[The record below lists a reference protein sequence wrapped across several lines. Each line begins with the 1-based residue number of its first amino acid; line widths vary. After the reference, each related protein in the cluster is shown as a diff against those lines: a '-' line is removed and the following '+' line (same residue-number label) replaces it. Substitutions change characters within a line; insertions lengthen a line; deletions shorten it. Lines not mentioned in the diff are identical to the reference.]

1 MTWRAMSAW
10 LHTAVKKLNRDV
22 AKLDN
27 FKRNLMQTLQD
38 DDEGGGISDMVRQC
52 KLTSSNP
59 R

>member
-1 MTWRAMSAW
+1 MSAW

-52 KLTSSNP
+52 RLTSSNP